1 MIMFTPEAIRELRK
15 TLRLTMKE
23 LGVRVGVT
31 EATVSRWEAGERH
44 PRFKQIVTLN
54 ELADSRKRVRR

>member
-1 MIMFTPEAIRELRK
+1 MFTPEAIRELRQSLK
-15 TLRLTMKE
+15 LTMKE
-23 LGVRVGVT
+23 LGSKIGVT

-54 ELADSRKRVRR
+54 ELADSRKRARR